1 MVRSWKDRLLGGV
14 CGGLSQLI
22 PLNVWIWRLLFAVL
36 ALATSGWGLVVYLL
50 WWWLL
55 PLETPYTRPLRLLP
69 TLLALLCA
77 VFVIGGYVVQTDLTL
92 ENGTP
97 LYPVLVLVVVAV
109 VYFLRQLALR
119 TGRGSIVTGL
129 VFLALAITVLL
140 AALGALPPGTGNILG
155 RAAGGVLVFLGLS
168 ILLRD
173 RVALGS
179 VLALGI
185 SAALVVGMAAF
196 AYSTRINE
204 QRTDN
209 VIDQTF
215 ELDEAI
221 TTLQLNLTTLDT
233 DVALAAAAPGE
244 RRVTMRFVGSLA
256 STIETT
262 FEETGALATL
272 TLTETRG
279 EGLPSLEDIG
289 RGSIV
294 LGLPEGVAIAT
305 AFRGVSG
312 QANFNMGSLNLER
325 LNADLSRGDL
335 LITFPVYQPLSPSVA
350 ESPGEIIVRDGNLRM
365 VAGPELGGQ
374 FLINKATNQRPTFD
388 DLLYALEDN
397 LNEWLLIARQYTT
410 SSAQIRYVLTVP
422 RGQIRLDTATGG

>member
-1 MVRSWKDRLLGGV
+1 MVRSWQDRLLGGV
-14 CGGLSQLI
+14 CGGLAQLI
-22 PLNVWIWRLLFAVL
+22 PLNVWLWRLLFGVL
-36 ALATSGWGLVVYLL
+36 ALATGGWGLVVYLL

-55 PLETPYTRPLRLLP
+55 PLEAPYTRPSRLLP
-69 TLLALLCA
+69 TLLALISA
-77 VFVIGGYVVQTDLTL
+77 AAVIGGYFAQSSLVSSD
-92 ENGTP
+92 GRP
-97 LYPVLVLVVVAV
+97 LYPAIMLVLVAV
-109 VYFLRQLALR
+109 VYFLRQIALR
-119 TGRGSIVTGL
+119 TGRGSIVSGL
-129 VFLALAITVLL
+129 VFVALAVTLLL
-140 AALGALPPGTGNILG
+140 ATLGALPAGTEDILW
-155 RAAGGVLVFLGLS
+155 RSAGGVLVFVGFS

-215 ELDEAI
+215 ELNDDI

-233 DVALAAAAPGE
+233 DVSVAAAAPGE
-244 RRVTMRFVGSLA
+244 RSVTLRFVGSLA
-256 STIETT
+256 SAIETT
-262 FEETGALATL
+262 FDESGALATL

-289 RGSIV
+289 RGSII

-305 AFRGVSG
+305 AFRGSSG

-365 VAGPELGGQ
+365 VAVPEVGGQ
-374 FLINKATNQRPTFD
+374 FLINKATNQRPIFD

-410 SSAQIRYVLTVP
+410 SSAKIRYILTVP